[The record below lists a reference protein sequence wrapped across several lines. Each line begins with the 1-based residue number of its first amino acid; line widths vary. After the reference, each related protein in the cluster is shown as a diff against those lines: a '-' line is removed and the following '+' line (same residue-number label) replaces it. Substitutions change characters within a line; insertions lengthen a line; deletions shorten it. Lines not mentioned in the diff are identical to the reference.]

1 MANFKSNDRVLITL
15 VDKEGKVVE
24 KRLVKMSMIKAAS
37 LFDIKSNLDHGDK
50 IIVESEEL

>member
-1 MANFKSNDRVLITL
+1 MANFKPNDRVLVTL
-15 VDKEGKVVE
+15 LDKDGKVVE

-37 LFDIKSNLDHGDK
+37 LFDIKSNLDRGDK